1 MFDRHFLNQ
10 RDSPR
15 IVRSAH
21 IPPLV
26 LLGAEEGD
34 APKPSLEPQVPQHS
48 APREVDNT
56 DIFILAYC
64 LWSNCLVVLFSLFS
78 TFSFL
83 PRGRWRVA
91 FVKEEL
97 FMSCNKKRVTFFL
110 FPATLTVQR
119 DRM

>member
-15 IVRSAH
+15 IVRSSH

-34 APKPSLEPQVPQHS
+34 APKPSLEPKVPQHS

-64 LWSNCLVVLFSLFS
+64 YGQTALLSYSPSFRHFHSCLVA
-78 TFSFL
+78 
-83 PRGRWRVA
+83 GGG
-91 FVKEEL
+91 
-97 FMSCNKKRVTFFL
+97 
-110 FPATLTVQR
+110 
-119 DRM
+119 